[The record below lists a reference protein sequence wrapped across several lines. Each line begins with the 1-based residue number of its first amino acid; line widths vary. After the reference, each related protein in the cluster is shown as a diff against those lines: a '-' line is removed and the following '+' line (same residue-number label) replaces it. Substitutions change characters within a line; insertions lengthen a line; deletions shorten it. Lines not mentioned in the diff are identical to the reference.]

1 MVGEWETSVPPFAT
15 CKRTGSLA
23 NMHMGSVASRSMGML
38 PAVPISASK
47 FPPFT
52 FRGLNQSSL
61 EPSVA
66 PFTSALQSLAAVNTA
81 SRCWCFKPR
90 CGLFCLMLQM
100 CRDSPVA
107 AAKATASLKIVPL
120 PLFWLPSIS
129 NNWTSPK
136 QYVIEFGFEW
146 RLQIINKR
154 LKYFRI

>member
-1 MVGEWETSVPPFAT
+1 
-15 CKRTGSLA
+15 
-23 NMHMGSVASRSMGML
+23 MHMGSAVIRSIGML
-38 PAVPISASK
+38 PAVPICAST

-52 FRGLNQSSL
+52 SRGLKQSSL

-66 PFTSALQSLAAVNTA
+66 PFTSALQSFAAVKTA
-81 SRCWCFKPR
+81 SKCWGFKPR
-90 CGLFCLMLQM
+90 CGLFCLMLKM
-100 CRDSPVA
+100 RSGSPVA
-107 AAKATASLKIVPL
+107 AARAIDRRRIVPL

-136 QYVIEFGFEW
+136 QYYFIRVEW